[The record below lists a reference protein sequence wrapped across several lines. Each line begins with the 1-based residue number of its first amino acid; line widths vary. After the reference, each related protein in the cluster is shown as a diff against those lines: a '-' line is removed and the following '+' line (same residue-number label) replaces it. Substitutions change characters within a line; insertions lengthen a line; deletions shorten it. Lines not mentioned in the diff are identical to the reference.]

1 MSADYLTFLFQITLR
16 VKESEVQC
24 LKQEITSLKDELQS
38 AQKVRLANSSWNN
51 KYKRNK
57 IKCVNRRT
65 LILSSLFRSVSF
77 RRCSRENDMNNELI
91 GFSYI
96 TFQDKRNATKK
107 YKDMFTELSV
117 VRAKTEREM
126 DELRENLRLAHRAL
140 GDTSP

>member
-1 MSADYLTFLFQITLR
+1 MTFLFQITLR

-38 AQKVRLANSSWNN
+38 AQKVRLTNSSWNN

-65 LILSSLFRSVSF
+65 LILSALFRSVSF